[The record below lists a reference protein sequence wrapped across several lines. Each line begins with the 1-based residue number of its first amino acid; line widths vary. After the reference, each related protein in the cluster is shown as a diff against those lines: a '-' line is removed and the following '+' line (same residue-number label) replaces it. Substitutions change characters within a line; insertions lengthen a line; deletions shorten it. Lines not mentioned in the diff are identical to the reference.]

1 MQKRGEFK
9 PVTLTKLANQIKG
22 SHQLISTQFFYDTL
36 DEVFEVALYDT
47 LSISDGALEV
57 PLRIYPIE
65 RQRAAVKIIGD
76 IVSTEDVAFI
86 NGELGETESLE
97 VIFSLD
103 KPEVSYREMGT
114 PGGKLHQLQV
124 TKVIGDSKDV
134 TLKFVFTFSENQV
147 LNAHSLFAKG
157 GDLSG
162 SELAQYLYDTFMGVY
177 DRTPKFVTVRDDVS
191 EMRLYP
197 GNRITAVNLVNDML
211 AITGNGEATLG
222 ISLEGAVGKVT
233 AGGSD
238 GYIISIEYPN
248 KSNEMEV
255 TIYV

>member
-47 LSISDGALEV
+47 LSISKGALEV

-86 NGELGETESLE
+86 NGELGEAESLE

-124 TKVIGDSKDV
+124 TKLIGDSKDV

-177 DRTPKFVTVRDDVS
+177 DRAPKFITVRN
-191 EMRLYP
+191 EFTETRLYP

-238 GYIISIEYPN
+238 GYIISIEYSN
-248 KSNEMEV
+248 KSNETEV